1 MNYEM
6 AEQIKEVSQ
15 MAIIDEEIL
24 LKARNIVAGISSG
37 IEFKELSDLLFD
49 YSASLAASV
58 ATHVSYVCL
67 GAKNFNEMAE
77 SVETH
82 EAEQF
87 VKDIEAW
94 LN

>member
-1 MNYEM
+1 M
-6 AEQIKEVSQ
+6 AEKIRDVAQ
-15 MAIIDEEIL
+15 MSIIDNEIMI
-24 LKARNIVAGISSG
+24 KARNIVAGVAEG
-37 IEFKELSDLLFD
+37 VDFKELSDLLFD
-49 YSASLAASV
+49 YSCAIAANV

-67 GAKNFNEMAE
+67 GADTFNEMAE